1 MFYLFIISVLAFKLR
16 IIAEPSTSLSNTV
29 LYWKFNEENGKEM
42 DDLLLL
48 VIQDVLN
55 GSSYQFRKE
64 KKLKKGEILIEMVL
78 CVIHVHGG
86 V

>member
-1 MFYLFIISVLAFKLR
+1 
-16 IIAEPSTSLSNTV
+16 
-29 LYWKFNEENGKEM
+29 M

-64 KKLKKGEILIEMVL
+64 KRKKKGGILIEMLL
-78 CVIHVHGG
+78 CAIHLYGG

>member
-1 MFYLFIISVLAFKLR
+1 MLAFKSR
-16 IIAEPSTSLSNTV
+16 INAEPSTSLSNTV

-64 KKLKKGEILIEMVL
+64 KKQKKGEILIEMVL

>member
-1 MFYLFIISVLAFKLR
+1 
-16 IIAEPSTSLSNTV
+16 
-29 LYWKFNEENGKEM
+29 M

-64 KKLKKGEILIEMVL
+64 KQKKGEILIEMVL

-86 V
+86 VWIAVIESDGENRGKI